1 MISQA
6 NQVPGSKEISLGN
19 QAIQT
24 HHSDCGVNKLLVFW
38 DSLFVFQKKESKRH
52 KALQSM
58 SYRIGTYQQEGLPC
72 RMQEQISPCGIS
84 RCDRAEENH
93 TRQG

>member
-6 NQVPGSKEISLGN
+6 NQVPDSKEISLGN
-19 QAIQT
+19 QVIQT

-38 DSLFVFQKKESKRH
+38 DSLFIFQKKESKRH

-58 SYRIGTYQQEGLPC
+58 SYLIGTYQQEGLPC

-84 RCDRAEENH
+84 RCDRAEEIH